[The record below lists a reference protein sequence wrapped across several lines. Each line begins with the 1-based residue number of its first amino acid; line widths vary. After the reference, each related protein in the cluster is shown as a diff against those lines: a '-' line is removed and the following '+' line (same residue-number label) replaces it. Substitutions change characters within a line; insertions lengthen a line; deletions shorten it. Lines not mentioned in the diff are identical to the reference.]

1 MSHHGA
7 AEGGGDAEA
16 GEHVCRDPHD
26 RSLRHALGARQG
38 AGRRDDGGSGPAA
51 MGYYGHS
58 ELGGGTLLKKIIF
71 VMLLILVGVGAF
83 FAWKMLKGDGG
94 CCGWG
99 GDNTDP
105 WSSYTPPAEPRRLR
119 RPSLI

>member
-1 MSHHGA
+1 VIAFPDHVALPLA
-7 AEGGGDAEA
+7 AAAALQAAYSSFCGLQ
-16 GEHVCRDPHD
+16 
-26 RSLRHALGARQG
+26 RSISVEQRRGIA
-38 AGRRDDGGSGPAA
+38 AGR

-58 ELGGGTLLKKIIF
+58 ELGGGTLLKKIVF
-71 VMLLILVGVGAF
+71 VMLLLVLGVGAF

-105 WSSYTPPAEPRRLR
+105 WSSYTPPAEETETPAA
-119 RPSLI
+119 

>member
-1 MSHHGA
+1 
-7 AEGGGDAEA
+7 
-16 GEHVCRDPHD
+16 
-26 RSLRHALGARQG
+26 
-38 AGRRDDGGSGPAA
+38 

-58 ELGGGTLLKKIIF
+58 EREEGPFLKKIIF
-71 VMLLILVGVGAF
+71 IMLLILVGVGAY

-105 WSSYTPPAEPRRLR
+105 WSSYTPPAEEPAAE
-119 RPSLI
+119 

>member
-1 MSHHGA
+1 MN
-7 AEGGGDAEA
+7 
-16 GEHVCRDPHD
+16 R
-26 RSLRHALGARQG
+26 
-38 AGRRDDGGSGPAA
+38 A
-51 MGYYGHS
+51 MGYYEHS
-58 ELGGGTLLKKIIF
+58 KRRRVPLKKIIF

-105 WSSYTPPAEPRRLR
+105 WSSYTPPARGGGVARSVLLVWRTATLQCRLSSGWATR
-119 RPSLI
+119 CPHGVL

>member
-1 MSHHGA
+1 MSHQGPPSAAAMPRPASTCVVTHMTGA
-7 AEGGGDAEA
+7 YGMRRA
-16 GEHVCRDPHD
+16 
-26 RSLRHALGARQG
+26 ARQRG
-38 AGRRDDGGSGPAA
+38 VGESAYTMEGQVRRRRGDD
-51 MGYYGHS
+51 GHS

-99 GDNTDP
+99 GDTHR
-105 WSSYTPPAEPRRLR
+105 SSYTPPAEETPET
-119 RPSLI
+119 PAA